1 MTVQRLFFGVF
12 PASGR
17 RLARKRWPWPKSLRQ
32 MRIHDEV
39 RRESVN
45 RNFSFAK
52 AKHAQAWTLWTGYN
66 LVSGVWEL
74 LSGLRWCT
82 RTGRYM

>member
-1 MTVQRLFFGVF
+1 
-12 PASGR
+12 
-17 RLARKRWPWPKSLRQ
+17 